1 MVDSASS
8 HVQQNVAFWHGL
20 MNEQLARVESYGAEV
35 GKLQEQGIA
44 QAKLVAD
51 ESGRLLGAFMEYGTQ
66 LTRDFQKLA
75 LEGAR
80 KSLDLLRPQG

>member
-1 MVDSASS
+1 MVDNGSS
-8 HVQQNVAFWHGL
+8 HVQQSVGFWHGL
-20 MNEQLARVESYGAEV
+20 MNEQLARVEAYGTEV
-35 GKLQEQGIA
+35 SKAQEQGLA

-51 ESGRLLGAFMEYGTQ
+51 ESGKLVQAWMEYGTQ

-75 LEGAR
+75 LEGAK